1 MRELMMFTERVSK
14 FLNELLKKGYKIKVE
29 NEEVPQEEKA
39 VGNLIIIAEDNL
51 LKKVYTIK
59 ISIMDGK
66 EYVYKL
72 IPVTDRDKIDN
83 NYWFTHCDSL
93 KKDRNSYNFEHE
105 YKYVDNDLHLKYIV
119 HEWKDMNDDFFND
132 DNDII
137 FEDTEVI
144 DVKDILTV
152 LKNNFSIE
160 QLLFMQMD

>member
-1 MRELMMFTERVSK
+1 MFTERVSK

-93 KKDRNSYNFEHE
+93 KKDRNSYNFS
-105 YKYVDNDLHLKYIV
+105 
-119 HEWKDMNDDFFND
+119 MNIN
-132 DNDII
+132 
-137 FEDTEVI
+137 
-144 DVKDILTV
+144 
-152 LKNNFSIE
+152 
-160 QLLFMQMD
+160 M

>member
-1 MRELMMFTERVSK
+1 
-14 FLNELLKKGYKIKVE
+14 
-29 NEEVPQEEKA
+29 
-39 VGNLIIIAEDNL
+39 
-51 LKKVYTIK
+51 
-59 ISIMDGK
+59 MDGK

-137 FEDTEVI
+137 